1 MREVLHRTPA
11 DSRRTPWKNGR
22 GVTEELAIWPER
34 ASLDRGDFAWR
45 ISRARIVENGAFSA
59 FPGFERILVVSEG
72 AGLVLAHGSNAPRAR
87 VRPLEPYR
95 FDGAWSTTAELVAGP
110 VADFGLLAEHGLSA
124 DVEVARLGSR
134 RAREAVGPG
143 HAFLHALAG
152 AVTVRV
158 PREEEPFELA
168 AGESVWARDLTA
180 EEEFE
185 IAGSDVG
192 SVILLV
198 RIGSPRP
205 GS

>member
-1 MREVLHRTPA
+1 MREVLHRSPA

-34 ASLDRGDFAWR
+34 ASLERGDFAWR
-45 ISRARIVENGAFSA
+45 ISRARVVENGAFSS

-72 AGLVLAHGSNAPRAR
+72 AGLVLEHGSSAPRAR

-95 FDGAWSTTAELVAGP
+95 FDGAWPTTAELVSGP
-110 VADFGLLAEHGLSA
+110 VADFGLLVEHGLPA
-124 DVEVARLGSR
+124 NVEVARLGVR

-152 AVTVRV
+152 TVTVRV

-168 AGESVWARDLTA
+168 TGESVWARDLTA
-180 EEEFE
+180 EEELE
-185 IAGSDVG
+185 IGGSVAGT
-192 SVILLV
+192 VILLV
-198 RIGSPRP
+198 RVGSQRP
-205 GS
+205 GI